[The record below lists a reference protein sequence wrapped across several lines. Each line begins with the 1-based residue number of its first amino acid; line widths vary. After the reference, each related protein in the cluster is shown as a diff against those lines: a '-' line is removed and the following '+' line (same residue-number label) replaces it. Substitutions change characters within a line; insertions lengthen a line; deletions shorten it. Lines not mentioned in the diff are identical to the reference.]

1 MGLKSE
7 KGLLSPGFSEDRE
20 VSLCCNPGMV
30 QYRLE
35 GIIFSMPKGDAQRV
49 WFPEMLARLR
59 SEWRETMSFA
69 ALVDLRDCLDTML
82 HQIRSERHISSPVF
96 TCPKCGLRGPKAE
109 PRVSVRA
116 MILAARRF
124 GIAPP
129 AKIKALE
136 RQWSKYRDQQGLDLY
151 GKSLLLEDL
160 ADETDECRC
169 KPSTSTLP

>member
-1 MGLKSE
+1 
-7 KGLLSPGFSEDRE
+7 
-20 VSLCCNPGMV
+20 
-30 QYRLE
+30 
-35 GIIFSMPKGDAQRV
+35 MPKGDAQRV
-49 WFPEMLARLR
+49 WFLR
-59 SEWRETMSFA
+59 
-69 ALVDLRDCLDTML
+69 C
-82 HQIRSERHISSPVF
+82 
-96 TCPKCGLRGPKAE
+96 LRGYRGNGEKRHRSPRSSSCAIFWIPCCTRSGPKDTFLRLSSLAPNADSATRWQS

-151 GKSLLLEDL
+151 GRSLLLEDL